1 MKKILITGSNGQLGN
16 SIKKLELEYP
26 NFNFVYTDV
35 ADLDITNKQDVI
47 DFFEEGKFT
56 HAINC
61 AAYTAVDKAEQE
73 FELAKK
79 INAVG
84 PTNMATASR
93 KIDCQF
99 YHVSTDYV
107 FDGKSY
113 IPYKEDMA
121 CQPPSA
127 YGKTK
132 LIGEEMVSQ
141 INEKSIIIRTSWLY
155 SEFGHNFMK
164 SILKFGKERD
174 ELRVVFDQ
182 IGTPTYATD
191 LARAILDMINS
202 EKEASENSVYHF
214 SNEGVASWYDFA
226 AEIMEAAKTDCKVSP
241 IESHEYPLPAPRPFY
256 SVMNKA
262 KIKNDFGVKIPHWRV
277 SMLDCLKI
285 LEQQN

>member
-16 SIKKLELEYP
+16 SFKKLASEYP
-26 NFNFVYTDV
+26 SLSFVYTDE
-35 ADLDITNKQDVI
+35 DELDITNKQEVI

-61 AAYTAVDKAEQE
+61 AAYTAVDKAEKE

-79 INAVG
+79 INATG
-84 PTNMATASR
+84 PTHMATASR
-93 KIDCQF
+93 KIKCQF
-99 YHVSTDYV
+99 YHISTDYV
-107 FDGKSY
+107 FNGKGY
-113 IPYKEDMA
+113 IPYKEENST
-121 CQPPSA
+121 QPPSA

-132 LIGEEMVSQ
+132 LVGEEMLLQV
-141 INEKSIIIRTSWLY
+141 NEKSIIIRTSWLY

-164 SILKFGKERD
+164 TMLKLGKERD
-174 ELRVVFDQ
+174 ELRVVSDQ

-191 LARAILDMINS
+191 LARAILDMICS
-202 EKEASENSVYHF
+202 EKAVSENTVYHF

-226 AEIMEAAKTDCKVSP
+226 TEIMIAAKLDCKVYP

-256 SVMNKA
+256 SVLNKA
-262 KIKNDFGVKIPHWRV
+262 KIKKDFGVKIPHWRL

-285 LEQQN
+285 LEAQD

>member
-16 SIKKLELEYP
+16 SIKKLENEYP
-26 NFNFVYTDV
+26 NFSFIYTDV

-56 HAINC
+56 DAINC
-61 AAYTAVDKAEQE
+61 AAYTAVDKAEE
-73 FELAKK
+73 EYELAKK
-79 INAVG
+79 INAIG
-84 PTNMATASR
+84 PTNMASAAR
-93 KIDCQF
+93 KTKCQF
-99 YHVSTDYV
+99 YHISTDYV
-107 FDGKSY
+107 FNGKGHV
-113 IPYKEDMA
+113 PYKEENS

-132 LIGEEMVSQ
+132 LIGEEMVNQ
-141 INEKSIIIRTSWLY
+141 VNEKAIIIRTSWLY

-164 SILKFGKERD
+164 SMLKFGKERD

-191 LARAILDMINS
+191 LARAILDMIKS
-202 EKEASENSVYHF
+202 GKIASENPVYHF

-226 AEIMEAAKTDCKVSP
+226 LEIMQAAKLECNVSP

-262 KIKNDFGVKIPHWRV
+262 KIKKDFDVKIPHWRT
-277 SMLDCLKI
+277 SMLQCLDI
-285 LEQQN
+285 LKPKG

>member
-16 SIKKLELEYP
+16 SIKKLENEYP
-26 NFNFVYTDV
+26 NFSFIYTDV
-35 ADLDITNKQDVI
+35 ADLDITNKQNVI

-56 HAINC
+56 HAVNC
-61 AAYTAVDKAEQE
+61 AAYTAVDKAEE
-73 FELAKK
+73 EYELAKK
-79 INAVG
+79 INAIG
-84 PTNMATASR
+84 PANMATAAR
-93 KIDCQF
+93 KTKCQF
-99 YHVSTDYV
+99 YHISTDYV
-107 FDGKSY
+107 FNGKGHV
-113 IPYKEDMA
+113 PYKEENST
-121 CQPPSA
+121 QPPSA

-132 LIGEEMVSQ
+132 LVGEEMVIQ
-141 INEKSIIIRTSWLY
+141 VNEKAIIIRTSWLY

-164 SILKFGKERD
+164 SMLKFGKERD

-202 EKEASENSVYHF
+202 DKKPSENTVYHF

-226 AEIMEAAKTDCKVSP
+226 FEIMVAAKIDCKVSP

-262 KIKNDFGVKIPHWRV
+262 KIKKDFGVKIPHWRV
-277 SMLDCLKI
+277 SMLDCLSI
-285 LEQQN
+285 LEAQD

>member
-1 MKKILITGSNGQLGN
+1 MKKILITGSNGQLGS

-26 NFNFVYTDV
+26 NSSFIYTDV
-35 ADLDITNKQDVI
+35 ADLDITNKDEVL
-47 DFFEEGKFT
+47 DFFEKGGFT

-61 AAYTAVDKAEQE
+61 AAYTAVDKAEEE

-79 INAVG
+79 INAIG
-84 PTNMATASR
+84 PANMATAAR
-93 KIDCQF
+93 KINCKF

-107 FDGKSY
+107 FDGKGH
-113 IPYKEDMA
+113 IPYKEEDA

-141 INEKSIIIRTSWLY
+141 VNEKALIIRTSWLY

-164 SILKFGKERD
+164 SMLKYGKERE

-191 LARAILDMINS
+191 LARAILDIINT
-202 EKEASENSVYHF
+202 EKNASENPVYHF

-226 AEIMEAAKTDCKVSP
+226 LEIIQAAKLDCKVSP

-262 KIKNDFGVKIPHWRV
+262 KIKKDFNVKIPHWRT
-277 SMLDCLKI
+277 SMLECLDI
-285 LEQQN
+285 LKPKN